1 MTIVCPNCG
10 TSYDVAAEALGPNG
24 RNVRCVR
31 CRETWHA
38 RIEDMVRADAMVDT
52 ADDFGPAAAQDTEY
66 GTAQPAMTYDERVP
80 RVESPPIADVGA
92 AEQDWTALAHQD
104 GAAIRPRPA
113 KKARAW
119 TLRKF
124 TFGSRPAGRFRI
136 NAPMAI
142 GAMAAIA
149 VALVIWR
156 NDVVR
161 LMPQTAAFFQSV
173 GLGVNLRNLN
183 FEGVK
188 VTTEMV
194 NGNRVFVIEGEITAS
209 TRKPIELPRLRFV
222 LQDER
227 GADIYAWNSVLEQS
241 VLKPGERVA
250 FKSRLASPPPEA
262 RNIVV
267 RFFNR
272 RDIASG
278 SA

>member
-24 RNVRCVR
+24 RAVRCVR

-38 RIEDMVRADAMVDT
+38 RVEDMVRADAMVDA
-52 ADDFGPAAAQDTEY
+52 ADDFGPAAAQESDH
-66 GTAQPAMTYDERVP
+66 GAAPSAAAYDEEQIP
-80 RVESPPIADVGA
+80 RVESPPIADIGTV
-92 AEQDWTALAHQD
+92 EQDWTALAHQD
-104 GAAIRPRPA
+104 GAAIRPRA
-113 KKARAW
+113 AKARAW

-124 TFGSRPAGRFRI
+124 TFGSRPTGSFRF

-142 GAMAAIA
+142 GAMAALA
-149 VALVIWR
+149 VALVVWR
-156 NDVVR
+156 TDVVR
-161 LMPQTAAFFQSV
+161 LMPQTASFFQSV

-183 FEGVK
+183 FEGIK
-188 VTTEMV
+188 VSTEMV
-194 NGNRVFVIEGEITAS
+194 NGNRVFIIEGEITAS